1 MGLRVVS
8 HFISPQRQP
17 APRGQ
22 ALTHVAAPRSFRRR
36 RFNWPQDIP
45 ELKMEEEAEETQLSS
60 PAKAYQGLAIGHG
73 PGHHLFRS
81 VSRAS
86 PPATR
91 ESRSGPPEAESTGGP
106 TWTSPS
112 ELNLR
117 RLNDFF
123 VNFLLTPA
131 PAPTPAAPSSPAAS
145 PFASSS
151 PPSASRLP

>member
-86 PPATR
+86 PPATPISASGFGASAALGGVSGTR
-91 ESRSGPPEAESTGGP
+91 ESSTLVRTIRVYEA
-106 TWTSPS
+106 
-112 ELNLR
+112 
-117 RLNDFF
+117 
-123 VNFLLTPA
+123 VKTPCQHCA
-131 PAPTPAAPSSPAAS
+131 CHCNC
-145 PFASSS
+145 
-151 PPSASRLP
+151 